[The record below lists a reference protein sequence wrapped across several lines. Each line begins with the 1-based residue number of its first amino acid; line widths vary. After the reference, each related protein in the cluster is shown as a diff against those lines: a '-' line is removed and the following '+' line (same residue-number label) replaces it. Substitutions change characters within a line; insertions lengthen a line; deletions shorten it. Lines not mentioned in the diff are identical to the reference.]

1 MDMSWIHSITLSSF
15 MNLEPMQVTLENLK
29 NHGINTVEVYGEPD
43 LIDVKNLMQQF
54 DSFSIDVSGI
64 TGMWGLSSANNK
76 SRNLVTADNNSR
88 IAAQNYVK
96 KCVAL
101 CHQLGGKTFN
111 ICLFSD
117 KPLISDGNHRFLPV
131 DKKRKLISSLVHP
144 FRELA
149 EYASDYDI
157 NLVIEP
163 LNRYSTP
170 ICTNSE
176 DAKYIVN
183 QVNHENLGIML
194 DTFHMNIEEDSIY
207 DTIVTSTSLL
217 KHVHVSDNN
226 RKMPGFAHIDFD
238 AVVRGLKKIK
248 YSKYVTFEPTIES
261 TDYEVDLKA
270 GLEHFTSL
278 SKLRN

>member
-1 MDMSWIHSITLSSF
+1 MSWIHSITLSSF
-15 MNLEPMQVTLENLK
+15 MNLEPIEVTLENLK

-64 TGMWGLSSANNK
+64 TGMWGLSSTNNR
-76 SRNLVTADNNSR
+76 SRTLVTADNNSR

-131 DKKRKLISSLVHP
+131 DKKRKWISSLVHP

-157 NLVIEP
+157 ILVIEP

-207 DTIVTSTSLL
+207 DTIVASSSLL

-238 AVVRGLKKIK
+238 AVVRGLNKIK

-261 TDYEVDLKA
+261 TDYEIDLKA
-270 GLEHFTSL
+270 GLEHFASL
-278 SKLRN
+278 SKSRN

>member
-1 MDMSWIHSITLSSF
+1 MPMSWIHSITLSSF
-15 MNLEPMQVTLENLK
+15 MNLEPIQVTLENLK

-64 TGMWGLSSANNK
+64 TGMWGLSTANNK
-76 SRNLVTADNNSR
+76 SRNLVTTDNNSR

-131 DKKRKLISSLVHP
+131 DKKRKLTSSLIDP
-144 FRELA
+144 FRELSK
-149 EYASDYDI
+149 YASDYDI
-157 NLVIEP
+157 NLAIEP

-183 QVNHENLGIML
+183 QVNRENLGIML

-207 DTIVTSTSLL
+207 DTVVASSSLL

-248 YSKYVTFEPTIES
+248 YSKYITFEPTIET
-261 TDYEVDLKA
+261 TDYEIDLKA
-270 GLEHFTSL
+270 GLEHFTNL

>member
-1 MDMSWIHSITLSSF
+1 MHMSWIHSITLSSF
-15 MNLEPMQVTLENLK
+15 MNLEPIQVTLENLK

-43 LIDVKNLMQQF
+43 FIDVKNLMQQF

-131 DKKRKLISSLVHP
+131 DKKRKLISSLVQP

-149 EYASDYDI
+149 EYAGDYDI

-176 DAKYIVN
+176 DAKNIIN

-207 DTIVTSTSLL
+207 DTIVASSSLL
-217 KHVHVSDNN
+217 KHVHISDNN

-248 YSKYVTFEPTIES
+248 YSKYITFEPTIES
-261 TDYEVDLKA
+261 TDYEIDLKA

>member
-1 MDMSWIHSITLSSF
+1 MSWIHSITLSSF
-15 MNLEPMQVTLENLK
+15 MNLEPIQVTLENLK

-144 FRELA
+144 FRKLA

-207 DTIVTSTSLL
+207 DAIVNSNTML
-217 KHVHVSDNN
+217 KHVHISDNN

-238 AVVRGLKKIK
+238 SVIGALKKIK
-248 YSKYVTFEPTIES
+248 YSKFLTFEPTVES
-261 TDYEVDLKA
+261 TDYENDLKL
-270 GLEHFTSL
+270 GLQYLKNL
-278 SKLRN
+278 SKN

>member
-15 MNLEPMQVTLENLK
+15 MNLEPIQVTLENLK
-29 NHGINTVEVYGEPD
+29 THGVNTVEVYGEPD

-131 DKKRKLISSLVHP
+131 DRKRKLISSLVHP

-207 DTIVTSTSLL
+207 DTIVASSSLL

-248 YSKYVTFEPTIES
+248 YSKYITFEPTIES
-261 TDYEVDLKA
+261 TDYEIDLKA

>member
-1 MDMSWIHSITLSSF
+1 MSWIYSITLSSF
-15 MNLEPMQVTLENLK
+15 MNLEPIQVTLENLK

-43 LIDVKNLMQQF
+43 LIDVKDLTQQF

-64 TGMWGLSSANNK
+64 TGMWGLSSADNK
-76 SRNLVTADNNSR
+76 SRNLVTTDNNSR

-101 CHQLGGKTFN
+101 CHELGGKTFN

-117 KPLISDGNHRFLPV
+117 KPLISDGNHRFFPV
-131 DKKRKLISSLVHP
+131 DKKRKLVPSLVDP
-144 FRELA
+144 LRELA
-149 EYASDYDI
+149 KFANDYDI

-194 DTFHMNIEEDSIY
+194 DNFHMNIEEDSIY
-207 DTIVTSTSLL
+207 DTIVASSSLL

-238 AVVRGLKKIK
+238 AIVRALKKIK
-248 YSKYVTFEPTIES
+248 YSKYITFEPTLES
-261 TDYEVDLKA
+261 TDYEIDLTA

>member
-1 MDMSWIHSITLSSF
+1 
-15 MNLEPMQVTLENLK
+15 MNLEPIQVTLENLK

-64 TGMWGLSSANNK
+64 TGMWGLSTANNK
-76 SRNLVTADNNSR
+76 SRNLVTTDNNSR

-101 CHQLGGKTFN
+101 CHELGGKTFN

-131 DKKRKLISSLVHP
+131 DKKRKLISSLVDP

-149 EYASDYDI
+149 QYANDYDI
-157 NLVIEP
+157 DLAIEP

-207 DTIVTSTSLL
+207 DTIVASSSLL

-248 YSKYVTFEPTIES
+248 YSKYITFEPTIET
-261 TDYEVDLKA
+261 TDYEIDLKA

>member
-1 MDMSWIHSITLSSF
+1 MSWIHSITLSSF
-15 MNLEPMQVTLENLK
+15 MNLEPIQVTLENLK
-29 NHGINTVEVYGEPD
+29 NHGIDTVEVYGEPD

-76 SRNLVTADNNSR
+76 SRNLVTVDKNSR

-207 DTIVTSTSLL
+207 DTIVASSSLL

-248 YSKYVTFEPTIES
+248 YSKYITFEPTIES
-261 TDYEVDLKA
+261 TDYEIDLKA
-270 GLEHFTSL
+270 GLEHFRSL
-278 SKLRN
+278 SKSRN

>member
-1 MDMSWIHSITLSSF
+1 
-15 MNLEPMQVTLENLK
+15 MNLEPIEVTLENLK

-64 TGMWGLSSANNK
+64 TGMCGLSSANSK
-76 SRNLVTADNNSR
+76 SRNLVTMDNNSR

-96 KCVAL
+96 KSVAL
-101 CHQLGGKTFN
+101 CHQLDGKTFN

-131 DKKRKLISSLVHP
+131 DKKRKLISSIIQPL
-144 FRELA
+144 RELA

-183 QVNHENLGIML
+183 QVDHEHLGMML

-207 DTIVTSTSLL
+207 DAIVASNSLL
-217 KHVHVSDNN
+217 KHIHVSDNN

-248 YSKYVTFEPTIES
+248 YSKYITFEPTIES
-261 TDYEVDLKA
+261 TDYEFDLKA

-278 SKLRN
+278 SKMRN

>member
-1 MDMSWIHSITLSSF
+1 MHMSWKYSITLSSF
-15 MNLEPMQVTLENLK
+15 KNLEPIQTTLENLK
-29 NHGINTVEVYGEPD
+29 NHGFNTVEVYGEPD
-43 LIDVKNLMQQF
+43 LIDVTNLKDQIN
-54 DSFSIDVSGI
+54 SLSIDVSGI
-64 TGMWGLSSANNK
+64 TGMWGMSSANYS
-76 SRNLVTADNNSR
+76 SRNLITTDSNSL

-96 KCVAL
+96 KCVTL
-101 CHQLGGKTFN
+101 CHELGGKTFN

-117 KPLISDGNHRFLPV
+117 IPLISDGNHKHLPQ
-131 DKKRKLISSLVHP
+131 DKKRKVIYSLVNP
-144 FRELA
+144 LRDLA
-149 EYASDYDI
+149 KHANEYDV

-170 ICTNSE
+170 VCTNSE

-207 DTIVTSTSLL
+207 ETIVASGSVL

-226 RKMPGFAHIDFD
+226 RRMPGFAHIDFE
-238 AVVRGLKKIK
+238 AVVRALKKVE
-248 YSKYVTFEPTIES
+248 YSNYITFEPTIES
-261 TDYEVDLKA
+261 TEYGNDLKS
-270 GLEHFTSL
+270 GLEHLTSL

>member
-15 MNLEPMQVTLENLK
+15 MNLEPIQVTLENLK
-29 NHGINTVEVYGEPD
+29 NNGINTVEVYGEPD

-88 IAAQNYVK
+88 IAAQKYVK

-207 DTIVTSTSLL
+207 DTIVASSSLL

-238 AVVRGLKKIK
+238 AVVRGLNKIK
-248 YSKYVTFEPTIES
+248 YSKYVTFEPAIES